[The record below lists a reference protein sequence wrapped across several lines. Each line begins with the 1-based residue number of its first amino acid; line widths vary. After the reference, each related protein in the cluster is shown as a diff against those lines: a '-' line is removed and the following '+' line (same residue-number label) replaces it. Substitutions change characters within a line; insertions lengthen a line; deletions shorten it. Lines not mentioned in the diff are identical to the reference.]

1 MDQLIEAARTAHEH
15 AYVPYSGYR
24 VGAAL
29 ETVDGTVYTGANV
42 EIANYTNSMH
52 AEALA
57 LAKAVLDGETRFE
70 RMAVSSGP
78 LDGVT
83 PCGMCRQTLV
93 EFCDGSF
100 RILCDE
106 GESVET
112 YRLGALLPHSFGG
125 EYLTDE

>member
-1 MDQLIEAARTAHEH
+1 MDPLIEAARTAQEQ
-15 AYVPYSGYR
+15 AYVPYSEYR

-29 ETVDGTVYTGANV
+29 ETDDGSVYTGANV

-57 LAKAVLDGETRFE
+57 VATAVLDGETRFE
-70 RMAVSSGP
+70 RIAVSSGRR
-78 LDGVT
+78 DGVT
-83 PCGMCRQTLV
+83 PCGLCRQTLV
-93 EFCDGSF
+93 EFCDDSF

-106 GESVET
+106 GGSIAT

-125 EYLTDE
+125 EYLADE